1 LRILHVYSGN
11 LYGGIESILA
21 AIARRGRANEHEF
34 ALCFDGRLSAELAAA
49 GATVHLLGA
58 VSMRKPHSA
67 AAARR
72 ALASVLHRRTFD
84 RVICHAP
91 WTQGLFGGVIRRA
104 GRPLVFWAHDVMTG
118 RHWTERLAR
127 RVPPDLAVCNS
138 HFTAR
143 SLAAL
148 YPGLSPVIIY
158 APVEIDA
165 PVETAAAGG
174 IDRGGVRA
182 ALGTPS
188 DNVVIVQACRSE
200 EWKGHESLLEAL
212 VALRD
217 MTGWTWWQIGGAQR
231 PHEQAFLRKL
241 RDKAERA
248 GIGDRVRW
256 LGERSDVRQLLRA
269 ADLYCQPNRDPEPFG
284 IAFVEAL
291 AAGLP
296 VVTTRQGAA
305 DEVLDATCAVLVPP
319 GHAVALE
326 AALRELIVD
335 TGLRRRL
342 AARAPERAQQLC
354 DPAAQIERLR
364 IALTGM
370 SPLSVPA

>member
-1 LRILHVYSGN
+1 MPILHVYSGN
-11 LYGGIESILA
+11 LFGGIESILA
-21 AIARRGRANEHEF
+21 AIARRGGPNEHEF
-34 ALCFDGRLSAELAAA
+34 ALCFEGRLAAELAAA
-49 GATVHLLGA
+49 GATVHRLGA

-72 ALASVLHRRTFD
+72 ALAAVVRSRSFD

-127 RVPPDLAVCNS
+127 RVTPDLAICNS
-138 HFTAR
+138 HFTGR

-148 YPGLSPVIIY
+148 YPGLSPVIVY
-158 APVEIDA
+158 A
-165 PVETAAAGG
+165 PVETAAVGG
-174 IDRGGVRA
+174 IDRGAVRA
-182 ALGTPS
+182 TLGTPPH
-188 DNVVIVQACRSE
+188 DVVIVQACRSE

-217 MTGWTWWQIGGAQR
+217 VTGWTWWQIGGAQR
-231 PHEQAFLRKL
+231 PHEHAFLRRL
-241 RDKAERA
+241 RDKAERN
-248 GIGDRVRW
+248 GVGDRVRW
-256 LGERSDVRQLLRA
+256 LGERSDVRHLLAA
-269 ADLYCQPNRDPEPFG
+269 ADLYCQPNLDPEPFG

-305 DEVLDATCAVLVPP
+305 DEILDATCAVLVPP
-319 GHAVALE
+319 GQPVALE
-326 AALRELIVD
+326 AALRQLI
-335 TGLRRRL
+335 TETALRRRL
-342 AARAPERAQQLC
+342 AARAPGRARQLC
-354 DPAAQIERLR
+354 DPATQIERLR
-364 IALTGM
+364 IALTEM
-370 SPLSVPA
+370 SPISVPA

>member
-1 LRILHVYSGN
+1 LRVLHVYSGN
-11 LYGGIESILA
+11 LYGGIESIIA
-21 AIARRGRANEHEF
+21 AIARRGGANEHEF
-34 ALCFDGRLSAELAAA
+34 ALCFEGRLAAELAAA

-58 VSMRKPHSA
+58 VSMRKPYSA

-72 ALASVLHRRTFD
+72 VLASVVRGQTFD

-127 RVPPDLAVCNS
+127 RVTPDLAICNS
-138 HFTAR
+138 HFTGR

-148 YPGLSPVIIY
+148 YPDLTPIIVY
-158 APVEIDA
+158 APVEM
-165 PVETAAAGG
+165 AAAGAT
-174 IDRGGVRA
+174 DRSAVRA
-182 ALGTPS
+182 ALGTLR

-200 EWKGHESLLEAL
+200 KWKGHESLLDAL
-212 VALRD
+212 IALRD
-217 MTGWTWWQIGGAQR
+217 VTGWTWWQIGGAQR
-231 PHEQAFLRKL
+231 PHEQAFLRRL

-248 GIGDRVRW
+248 GVADRIRW
-256 LGERSDVRQLLRA
+256 LGERSDVPELLAA
-269 ADLYCQPNRDPEPFG
+269 ADLYCQPNLDPEPFG

-305 DEVLDATCAVLVPP
+305 GEILDTTCAVLVPP
-319 GHAVALE
+319 GQPVALE
-326 AALRELIVD
+326 GALRELIAD
-335 TGLRRRL
+335 TALRRRL
-342 AARAPERAQQLC
+342 AARAPGRAEQLC
-354 DPAAQIERLR
+354 DPARQIERLR
-364 IALTGM
+364 IALSEM
-370 SPLSVPA
+370 SPISVPA